1 MTSADG
7 PKPFEL
13 HESGAFLHGTKA
25 DLAGDLAGDLQCRGL
40 AVIDD

>member
-1 MTSADG
+1 MDG

-25 DLAGDLAGDLQCRGL
+25 DLAGDLQRRGP